1 LWSIAVLTLALTFAG
16 CGGGGNDGG
25 VQPPTSPIL
34 GEVVPNSN
42 GVTAFNQTIEALDS
56 IYSFPLFPGQANYW
70 DIDVDFSLGDGGDD
84 QFDGA
89 LQLAVN
95 GEVFPRN
102 QLYSELTFLTPF
114 LSTANG
120 VKVAAVDSLPDFPS
134 LSGTYSAWL
143 AGTSDSRLQQTVD
156 LTGISEPLTL
166 TWNDEVFAD
175 SGNIADSL
183 NEPYYQVVVRNASTG
198 AILATPLPKTTLTI
212 FNPLSLPTHSADLS
226 AYAGQI
232 ILLSFET
239 RGTNLIGYATVDDV
253 SLTRNDGANLLVN
266 GDFETGDLSGWT
278 TNVPQ
283 ELQNVTS
290 GTRTL
295 GNLEVT
301 RSFYTVPNRLWGR
314 WVDVFQ
320 NPGSSPVTR
329 TVTYT
334 TDLGHDEGTP
344 GAGTG
349 MIAYTPGTTGA
360 LSSWDN
366 LAGQGDRDVGLVFG
380 SGAAPVFK
388 SATGIDTASGNDLIT
403 VEYTITVPA
412 LGRRALVNFVVMNGI
427 DTGELTGV
435 TASTRPGEI
444 DAENIKI
451 LGGYGTDPQYQ
462 EGMTQEQIESV
473 VNF

>member
-1 LWSIAVLTLALTFAG
+1 
-16 CGGGGNDGG
+16 
-25 VQPPTSPIL
+25 
-34 GEVVPNSN
+34 
-42 GVTAFNQTIEALDS
+42 
-56 IYSFPLFPGQANYW
+56 
-70 DIDVDFSLGDGGDD
+70 
-84 QFDGA
+84 
-89 LQLAVN
+89 
-95 GEVFPRN
+95 
-102 QLYSELTFLTPF
+102 
-114 LSTANG
+114 
-120 VKVAAVDSLPDFPS
+120 
-134 LSGTYSAWL
+134 
-143 AGTSDSRLQQTVD
+143 
-156 LTGISEPLTL
+156 
-166 TWNDEVFAD
+166 
-175 SGNIADSL
+175 
-183 NEPYYQVVVRNASTG
+183 VVVRNASTG

-212 FNPLSLPTHSADLS
+212 FNPQSLPTHSADLS

-253 SLTRNDGANLLVN
+253 SLTSNGGANLLVN

-278 TNVPQ
+278 TNAPQ

-290 GTRTL
+290 GVRTL
-295 GNLEVT
+295 GGLNVT

-314 WVDVFQ
+314 WVDVFE
-320 NPGSSPVTR
+320 NPGPNPVPIS
-329 TVTYT
+329 VTYT
-334 TDLGHDEGTP
+334 TDLGHDNGTP

-366 LAGQGDRDVGLVFG
+366 LAGDHDRDVGLVFG
-380 SGAAPVFK
+380 RAAEVLFDAP
-388 SATGIDTASGNDLIT
+388 SAVNLADGNDLIA

-427 DTGELTGV
+427 DTGEIPGV

-451 LGGYGTDPQYQ
+451 LGGYGIDPQYQ